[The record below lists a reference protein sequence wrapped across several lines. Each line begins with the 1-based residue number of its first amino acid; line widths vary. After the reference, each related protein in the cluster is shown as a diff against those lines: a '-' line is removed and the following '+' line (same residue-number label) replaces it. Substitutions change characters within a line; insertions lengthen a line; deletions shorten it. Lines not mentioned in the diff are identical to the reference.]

1 MAPWMDYIFASV
13 IMGDNYDNY
22 TVAIGL
28 TKMLDREFI
37 NTYYTQFAAGAVLV
51 SIPIAILFIVMQK
64 YYVEG
69 ISDGSVKG

>member
-1 MAPWMDYIFASV
+1 
-13 IMGDNYDNY
+13 
-22 TVAIGL
+22 VAIGL

-51 SIPIAILFIVMQK
+51 SIPIAALFIIMQK

-69 ISDGSVKG
+69 VSDGSVKG